1 MGMVRFK
8 KYANQY
14 FLPVN
19 EDGYTLVS
27 MAVEGDYYPAA
38 DYEALERKLDL
49 CWSEFRKM
57 KAAYDSEIV
66 QHKAKLAALVV
77 ASRAALELIEALLG
91 DGMTQESE
99 PYEVSN
105 LKAAI
110 AAAEGKEE
118 K

>member
-38 DYEALERKLDL
+38 DYRALERKLDL

-77 ASRAALELIEALLG
+77 ADKEALP
-91 DGMTQESE
+91 QVH
-99 PYEVSN
+99 YKKA

-110 AAAEGKEE
+110 AAAEEGLCSTSTKPST
-118 K
+118 